1 MTIPRMIGLLIGLT
15 MVGLAVVSAR
25 VERARHDRRFQELQI
40 EKDRITERIT
50 RYEMEL
56 ARLKSPDMIRERATE
71 LGILED
77 AQKPKTADKRTGS
90 GPTTTR
96 RR

>member
-15 MVGLAVVSAR
+15 MIGLAVVSAR

-50 RYEMEL
+50 QYEMDL

-77 AQKPKTADKRTGS
+77 AQKAKTGDKKPGS
-90 GPTTTR
+90 GPTTSGKR
-96 RR
+96 